1 MKYEKH
7 SKQAITKFR
16 QCMCLCTKEHK
27 LAFINI
33 CTNDEIKNILLVSLQ
48 ANDTLAGFTK
58 RQLHLLPGTI
68 DKLLDSGFGK
78 EPHFKNF
85 KEK

>member
-7 SKQAITKFR
+7 DKQIITKFG
-16 QCMCLCTKEHK
+16 QCMCLCTKEHR

-33 CTNDEIKNILLVSLQ
+33 CTNDEIKNILLASLQ
-48 ANDTLAGFTK
+48 ANDTLAGFIK
-58 RQLHLLPGTI
+58 RQLHLSLNTI
-68 DKLLDSGFGK
+68 DKLLHSGFSK
-78 EPHFKNF
+78 KPHFKNF